1 MAVLESCPKHNMV
14 AYLEKTYGN
23 AEFHEIIDFLARSS
37 IHNALTV
44 SPVVSTTFV
53 EQFWMSAKS
62 KIINNVRYITA
73 TVAGKH
79 VSISEA
85 SIRSDLLFDDVDGID
100 SLPNQ
105 AIFDVIQLMGYEGDL
120 TLKSVPVPLDHFPVN
135 ALTSK
140 VFSFMVKKGKHFS
153 GKVTPL
159 FSNMLVQPTED
170 EGEQSERPSE
180 PHLTPSPPHP
190 CEVHVEPQSDPSP
203 RSLPTTHIPDS
214 IPESSGGNHGGQS
227 SSDKSLSRN
236 EGDMT
241 LQSVYDLCISLCT
254 QVTDQAKEIKHLKA
268 QIKKLKKKAKP
279 VIAHHRAWMK
289 SVSMKQRL
297 AGKKSLKKQWMQK
310 ESVSK
315 QERKPAKAEPSVHKD
330 PLFDELTD
338 DMLDYMDT
346 ENAQDVRRT
355 RNVVYEE
362 EESAEN
368 AVSTEDVVSTDKE
381 KVSTD
386 RSKVSTDRSRVSTD
400 KEKDSTDRPYERTK
414 GRSATPT
421 TPTPTPT
428 TFGDDE
434 TIAQVLLNMSQAKA
448 VSREKEKGVELK
460 DGVVCAIGTGWS
472 QWGAL
477 CLGAGVYIYV
487 TRQKERSTR
496 GREDARETVAAAVGK
511 TDEVT
516 RERANREIHRRT
528 HDDEGN

>member
-14 AYLEKTYGN
+14 AYLEKTDGN

-73 TVAGKH
+73 KVAGKP

-85 SIRSDLLFDDVDGID
+85 SIRSDLLFDDANGID

-120 TLKSVPVPLDHFPVN
+120 TILTFNKALFSPQWGFLFHTMNHCISSKSTSWDQIPTNIATAVICLTSNQKYNFSKLIFDGMLRHLDAKKKFVMYPRFISVFLDTQLKSVPVPLDHFPVN

-180 PHLTPSPPHP
+180 PQLTPSPSHP
-190 CEVHVEPQSDPSP
+190 SEVHVEPQSDPSP
-203 RSLPTTHIPDS
+203 RPSPTTHIPDS
-214 IPESSGGNHGGQS
+214 IPEDSGGNHG
-227 SSDKSLSRN
+227 
-236 EGDMT
+236 
-241 LQSVYDLCISLCT
+241 
-254 QVTDQAKEIKHLKA
+254 DQAKQITQLKA

-279 VIAHHRAWMK
+279 VIAHHKAWVK
-289 SVSMKQRL
+289 SVSLKQIL

-315 QERKPAKAEPSVHKD
+315 QGRKPAKAEPPVHKD
-330 PLFDELTD
+330 PLFDELANDT
-338 DMLDYMDT
+338 LDYIDT
-346 ENAQDVRRT
+346 ENAQDMERT

-362 EESAEN
+362 KESVED
-368 AVSTEDVVSTDKE
+368 AVSTKDVVSTDKE
-381 KVSTD
+381 KVSTDRSKVSTD

-400 KEKDSTDRPYERTK
+400 KEKDSTDRPNEGTVDQTK

-421 TPTPTPT
+421 TLTPTLI

-448 VSREKEKGVELK
+448 VSREK
-460 DGVVCAIGTGWS
+460 
-472 QWGAL
+472 
-477 CLGAGVYIYV
+477 
-487 TRQKERSTR
+487 
-496 GREDARETVAAAVGK
+496 
-511 TDEVT
+511 
-516 RERANREIHRRT
+516 
-528 HDDEGN
+528 